1 MKGTCQISIGFECK
15 NSYDKVIDIKKG
27 TAANIIEK
35 IKEHDDGIFV
45 PSPLTNNERTFFA
58 IKY

>member
-15 NSYDKVIDIKKG
+15 NSYDKVINIKKDI
-27 TAANIIEK
+27 AANIIEK
-35 IKEHDDGIFV
+35 SKEHDGIFV
-45 PSPLTNNERTFFA
+45 PSPLINNERTFFA